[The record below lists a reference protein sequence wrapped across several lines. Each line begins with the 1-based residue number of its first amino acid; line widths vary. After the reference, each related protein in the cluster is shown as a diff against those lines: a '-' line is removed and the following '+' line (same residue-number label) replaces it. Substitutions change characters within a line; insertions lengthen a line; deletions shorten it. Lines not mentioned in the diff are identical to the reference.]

1 LIGRRALWIA
11 IAVIA
16 ALCGPAVVG
25 YRQATSDPIV
35 RAAQIRSPQIDQPFR
50 ILLISDTHVQA
61 PDMTPARLTGILTRL
76 DRLRPDLVLLAGD
89 YQATKIIGR
98 HSPTIRE
105 ALAPFQSL
113 HPRLGTVA
121 VLGNHDGPAGPSA
134 KKTFAAFGII
144 VLTDE
149 AKQFGP
155 VAVGGIWH
163 RPRITARKLKPLAG
177 PRILVAHRPDAVK
190 YTPEWVDLFV
200 AGHTHCG
207 QIVLPVVGPL
217 LTGSELPQKN
227 TCGESA
233 FAGRAMI
240 VTAGLGTSHVPLRLG
255 ASPDVWLITLLPE
268 PRP

>member
-1 LIGRRALWIA
+1 M
-11 IAVIA
+11 
-16 ALCGPAVVG
+16 CGPATVG
-25 YRQATSDPIV
+25 YRQAMSDPIV

-89 YQATKIIGR
+89 YQATKIFGG

-121 VLGNHDGPAGPSA
+121 VLGNHDGPAGPTA
-134 KKTFAAFGII
+134 KKTFAAFGIT

-163 RPRITARKLKPLAG
+163 RPRLTFRKLKPLAG
-177 PRILVAHRPDAVK
+177 PRIALSHRPDPVK
-190 YTPEWVDLFV
+190 YAPPWFDLFL

-207 QIVLPVVGPL
+207 QIVLPVAGPL
-217 LTGSELPQKN
+217 FTGSDLPRQH
-227 TCGESA
+227 TCGE
-233 FAGRAMI
+233 FQIAGEPLI
-240 VTAGLGTSHVPLRLG
+240 VTAGLGTSHLPLRLG
-255 ASPDVWLITLLPE
+255 APPDVWLITLLPE
-268 PRP
+268 PRPKMRLTATTR